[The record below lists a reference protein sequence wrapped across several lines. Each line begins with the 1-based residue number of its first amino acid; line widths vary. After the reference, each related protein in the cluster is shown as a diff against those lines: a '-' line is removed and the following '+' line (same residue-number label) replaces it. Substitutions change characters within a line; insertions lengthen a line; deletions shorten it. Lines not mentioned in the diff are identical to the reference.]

1 MRILKVLNKPTR
13 INITQNVVKNCRTL
27 YGDDWAGLMLESVR
41 SVERD
46 YPAQKPEKNF
56 VKKLINRL
64 RPKKEFTINV
74 ISNENRDFFVT
85 SNLKIGSYKFQ
96 SKKIQFDI
104 LETLD
109 TLKNF
114 RKRIQET
121 RNDILAQITGF
132 NNLRKGKDKNL
143 LIK

>member
-13 INITQNVVKNCRTL
+13 INITQNVVKNCRDK
-27 YGDDWAGLMLESVR
+27 YGDDWTGLILESIR
-41 SVERD
+41 SVEND
-46 YPAQKPEKNF
+46 YPAQKPEQKF

-64 RPKKEFTINV
+64 RPKKEFTIDV

-85 SNLKIGSYKFQ
+85 SNLKIGDYKFQ
-96 SKKIQFDI
+96 SKKVPFNI

-114 RKRIQET
+114 RAKIQET

-132 NNLRKGKDKNL
+132 NQLRKSKDKNML
-143 LIK
+143 LK